1 MSNRD
6 GLKRVV
12 VLRSDDSFGGEPD
25 TIYGHSQGK
34 RKKKSRKKQ
43 SKLLSPTEKMVFGMA
58 KRLDKATADYRERQS
73 SSNKKK
79 KNGWIRDYPKNLSKA
94 LSKAGGMKLF

>member
-1 MSNRD
+1 
-6 GLKRVV
+6 
-12 VLRSDDSFGGEPD
+12 
-25 TIYGHSQGK
+25 
-34 RKKKSRKKQ
+34 
-43 SKLLSPTEKMVFGMA
+43 MVFGMA
-58 KRLDKATADYRERQS
+58 KRLDKATADYRERHS